1 MEMYRKAAIAMD
13 RISED
18 LQGAYISLPSPTD
31 LTAESSETTR
41 FIGKNND
48 IGGREA
54 DTISFFSTIPPLF
67 ENDVKNTTG
76 QVVSYEVREGE
87 TEDELVLLRSERG
100 EFVEPTDE
108 KEGLPLCDGLQA
120 VKFTFTDA
128 EGEEHEDWDSGS
140 GDFAGSLPSMVNVTL
155 VFINRDNPDVP
166 QVFESGVA
174 LPAQFMPE
182 LPNDTKGGNG
192 STGDNT
198 SEVRRRIGIGEISRI
213 FLKVGL
219 EDAI

>member
-140 GDFAGSLPSMVNVTL
+140 EDFAGSLPSMVTVSL
-155 VFINRDNPDVP
+155 VFINRDNPDAP
-166 QVFESGVA
+166 QVFETGVA

-182 LPNDTKGGNG
+182 IPNDTNG
-192 STGDNT
+192 VKVTTGDNT
-198 SEVRRRIGIGEISRI
+198 FDTPRWRGNGEIGSVFHI
-213 FLKVGL
+213 IGL